1 MLYWQNMRSENPTV
15 YSTEKGRMCPKC
27 GKAAAACTCKKAPTR
42 PTGDGVVRIFRD
54 AKGRKGKTVTLIT
67 GLAMN
72 EGDLHSLLS
81 DLKRRV
87 GSGGALKDGA
97 IEIQGDHREVI
108 QAELKKLGYNA
119 KLAGG

>member
-1 MLYWQNMRSENPTV
+1 MVYWLDMPGENPTV

-27 GKAAAACTCKKAPTR
+27 GRPITACTCKKAAAR
-42 PTGDGVVRIFRD
+42 PTGDGIVRIFRD
-54 AKGRKGKTVTLIT
+54 ARGRKGKTVTLIT
-67 GLAMN
+67 GLVLS

-81 DLKRRV
+81 DLKRMV

-108 QAELKKLGYNA
+108 QAELKKRGYTV

>member
-1 MLYWQNMRSENPTV
+1 MRSENPTV
-15 YSTEKGRMCPKC
+15 YSTDKGRMCPKC
-27 GKAAAACTCKKAPTR
+27 GRPTVACTCKKAVPHQS
-42 PTGDGVVRIFRD
+42 GDGVVRIFRD
-54 AKGRKGKTVTLIT
+54 ARGRKGKTVTLIT
-67 GLAMN
+67 GLVLS

-81 DLKRRV
+81 DLKRMV

-108 QAELKKLGYNA
+108 QAELKKRGYTV